1 MVTKKHIENF
11 LEYINEYFG
20 KKEVNKALKENE
32 FDKETIKKEN
42 LKNLNSEEL
51 LVLYGDLVYITTN
64 ELLGGNFEM
73 MYELLETMELDE
85 ETINYLLDW

>member
-20 KKEVNKALKENE
+20 EKEVNKALKENE
-32 FDKETIKKEN
+32 FDKETITKEN